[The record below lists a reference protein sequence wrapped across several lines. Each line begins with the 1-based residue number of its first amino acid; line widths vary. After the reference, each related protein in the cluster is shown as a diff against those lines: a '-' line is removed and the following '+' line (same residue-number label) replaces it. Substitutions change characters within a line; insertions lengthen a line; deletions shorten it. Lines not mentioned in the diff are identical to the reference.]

1 MTTRLLH
8 GALFLL
14 LFGTLPTLAACS
26 DDGPEYIPTQD
37 KPTVPVPPAGND
49 DEEKGEEENT
59 ENTDTIPM
67 DTMDINIT
75 LTINGTSFA
84 VTLEDNEAARAFAAR
99 LPLTLDMSELN
110 GNEKYFY
117 LDDSLPTASYRP
129 GTIRTGDLMLYGSSC
144 VVLFYQ
150 TFTSGYSYTRLGRVT
165 NPEGLA
171 AALGS
176 GDVRVS
182 FTK

>member
-14 LFGTLPTLAACS
+14 LFCTPPTLAACS
-26 DDGPEYIPTQD
+26 DDGPEDIPTQD
-37 KPTVPVPPAGND
+37 EPTVPVPPAGND
-49 DEEKGEEENT
+49 DEEKGENT

-67 DTMDINIT
+67 DTMDRNIT
-75 LTINGTSFA
+75 LTINGITFA

-117 LDDSLPTASYRP
+117 LDESLPTASYSP
-129 GTIRTGDLMLYGSSC
+129 GTIQTGDLMLYGSSC

-176 GDVRVS
+176 GSVRVS

>member
-1 MTTRLLH
+1 MITRLLH

-26 DDGPEYIPTQD
+26 DDGPDNVPTKD
-37 KPTVPVPPAGND
+37 EPTVPVPPAGND
-49 DEEKGEEENT
+49 DEEKGENT

-67 DTMDINIT
+67 DTMDRNIT
-75 LTINGTSFA
+75 LTIHGTSFA

-110 GNEKYFY
+110 GNEKFFY
-117 LDDSLPTASYRP
+117 LDGSLPTASYRP
-129 GTIRTGDLMLYGSSC
+129 GTIQTGDLMLYGSSC

-150 TFTSGYSYTRLGRVT
+150 TFASGYSYTRLGRVT

>member
-1 MTTRLLH
+1 MTFRLLH

-14 LFGTLPTLAACS
+14 LFCTPPTLAACS
-26 DDGPEYIPTQD
+26 DDSPEDIPTQD
-37 KPTVPVPPAGND
+37 EPTVPVPPAGND

-67 DTMDINIT
+67 DTMDRNIT
-75 LTINGTSFA
+75 LTIHGTSFA

-117 LDDSLPTASYRP
+117 LDGSLPTASYRP
-129 GTIRTGDLMLYGSSC
+129 GTIQTGDLMLYGSSC

-165 NPEGLA
+165 DPEGLA

-176 GDVRVS
+176 GSVRVS

>member
-8 GALFLL
+8 EALFLL
-14 LFGTLPTLAACS
+14 LFCTPPTLAACS
-26 DDGPEYIPTQD
+26 DDSPEDIPTQD
-37 KPTVPVPPAGND
+37 EPTVPVPPAGND
-49 DEEKGEEENT
+49 DEEKGENT
-59 ENTDTIPM
+59 ENNDTIPM
-67 DTMDINIT
+67 DTMDRNIT

-117 LDDSLPTASYRP
+117 LDGSLPTASYRP
-129 GTIRTGDLMLYGSSC
+129 GTIQTGDLMLYGSSC

-176 GDVRVS
+176 GSVRVS

>member
-26 DDGPEYIPTQD
+26 DDGPEDIPTQD
-37 KPTVPVPPAGND
+37 EPTVPVPPAGND
-49 DEEKGEEENT
+49 DEEKGENT

-67 DTMDINIT
+67 DTMEDRNIT
-75 LTINGTSFA
+75 LTIHGTSFA

-117 LDDSLPTASYRP
+117 LDGSLPTASYRP
-129 GTIRTGDLMLYGSSC
+129 GTIQTGDLMLYGSSC

-176 GDVRVS
+176 GSVRVS

>member
-1 MTTRLLH
+1 MITRLLH

-26 DDGPEYIPTQD
+26 DDGPEDIPTQD
-37 KPTVPVPPAGND
+37 EPTVPVPPAGND
-49 DEEKGEEENT
+49 DEGKGENT

-67 DTMDINIT
+67 DTMDRNIT
-75 LTINGTSFA
+75 LTIHGTSFA

-117 LDDSLPTASYRP
+117 LDGSLPTASYRP
-129 GTIRTGDLMLYGSSC
+129 GTIQTGDLMLYGSSC

-176 GDVRVS
+176 GSVKVS

>member
-1 MTTRLLH
+1 MTFRLLH

-14 LFGTLPTLAACS
+14 LFYTLPTLAACS
-26 DDGPEYIPTQD
+26 DDGPEDIPTQD
-37 KPTVPVPPAGND
+37 EPTVPVPPAGND
-49 DEEKGEEENT
+49 DEEKGENT
-59 ENTDTIPM
+59 ENNDTIPM
-67 DTMDINIT
+67 DTMDRNIT
-75 LTINGTSFA
+75 LTIHGTSFA

-117 LDDSLPTASYRP
+117 LDGSLPTASYRP
-129 GTIRTGDLMLYGSSC
+129 GTIQTGDLMLYGSSC

-171 AALGS
+171 DALGS
-176 GDVRVS
+176 GSVRVS

>member
-14 LFGTLPTLAACS
+14 LFCTLPTLAACS
-26 DDGPEYIPTQD
+26 NDGPEDIPTQD
-37 KPTVPVPPAGND
+37 EPTVPVPPAGND

-67 DTMDINIT
+67 DTMDRNIT
-75 LTINGTSFA
+75 LTIHGITFA

-117 LDDSLPTASYRP
+117 LDGSLPTASYRP
-129 GTIRTGDLMLYGSSC
+129 GTIQTGDLMLYGSSC

-176 GDVRVS
+176 GSVRVS

>member
-14 LFGTLPTLAACS
+14 LFCTPPTLAACS
-26 DDGPEYIPTQD
+26 DDGPEDIPTQD
-37 KPTVPVPPAGND
+37 EPTVPVPPVGND

-59 ENTDTIPM
+59 ENNDTIPM
-67 DTMDINIT
+67 DTMDRNIT

-117 LDDSLPTASYRP
+117 LDGSLPTASYRP
-129 GTIRTGDLMLYGSSC
+129 GAIRTGDLMLYGSSC

-176 GDVRVS
+176 GSVRVS

>member
-1 MTTRLLH
+1 MITRLLH

-14 LFGTLPTLAACS
+14 LFCTLPTLAACS
-26 DDGPEYIPTQD
+26 DDGPEDILTQD
-37 KPTVPVPPAGND
+37 EPTVPVPPAGND
-49 DEEKGEEENT
+49 DEEKGEEENA
-59 ENTDTIPM
+59 DTIPM
-67 DTMDINIT
+67 DTMDRNIT
-75 LTINGTSFA
+75 LTIHGTSFA

-117 LDDSLPTASYRP
+117 LDGSLPTASYRP
-129 GTIRTGDLMLYGSSC
+129 GTIQTGDLMLYGSSC

-176 GDVRVS
+176 GSVRVS

>member
-1 MTTRLLH
+1 MITRLLH

-14 LFGTLPTLAACS
+14 LFCTPPTLAACS
-26 DDGPEYIPTQD
+26 DDSPEDIPTQD
-37 KPTVPVPPAGND
+37 EPTVPVPPAGND

-67 DTMDINIT
+67 DTMDRNIT
-75 LTINGTSFA
+75 LTIHGTSFA

-117 LDDSLPTASYRP
+117 LDGSLPTASYRP

-150 TFTSGYSYTRLGRVT
+150 TFTSGYSYTRLGQVT

>member
-14 LFGTLPTLAACS
+14 LFCTPPTLAACS
-26 DDGPEYIPTQD
+26 DDGPEDIPTQD
-37 KPTVPVPPAGND
+37 EPTVPVPPAGND
-49 DEEKGEEENT
+49 DEEKGENT

-67 DTMDINIT
+67 DTMDRNIT
-75 LTINGTSFA
+75 LTIHGTSFA

-117 LDDSLPTASYRP
+117 LDGSLPTASYRP
-129 GTIRTGDLMLYGSSC
+129 GTIQTGDLMLYGSSC

>member
-8 GALFLL
+8 EALFLL

-26 DDGPEYIPTQD
+26 DDGPEDIPTQD
-37 KPTVPVPPAGND
+37 EPTVPVPPAGND
-49 DEEKGEEENT
+49 DEEKGENT
-59 ENTDTIPM
+59 ENNDTIPM
-67 DTMDINIT
+67 DTMDRNIT
-75 LTINGTSFA
+75 LTIHGTSFA

-117 LDDSLPTASYRP
+117 LDESLPTASYRP

-165 NPEGLA
+165 DPEGLA

-176 GDVRVS
+176 GSVKVS

>member
-14 LFGTLPTLAACS
+14 LFCTPPTLAACS
-26 DDGPEYIPTQD
+26 DDGPEDIPTQD
-37 KPTVPVPPAGND
+37 EPTVPVPPAGND

-59 ENTDTIPM
+59 ENNDTIPM
-67 DTMDINIT
+67 DTMDRNIT
-75 LTINGTSFA
+75 LTIHGTSFA

-117 LDDSLPTASYRP
+117 LDESLPTASYRP
-129 GTIRTGDLMLYGSSC
+129 GTIQTGDLMLYGSSC

-176 GDVRVS
+176 GSVKVS
-182 FTK
+182 FAK

>member
-1 MTTRLLH
+1 
-8 GALFLL
+8 
-14 LFGTLPTLAACS
+14 
-26 DDGPEYIPTQD
+26 
-37 KPTVPVPPAGND
+37 
-49 DEEKGEEENT
+49 
-59 ENTDTIPM
+59 M
-67 DTMDINIT
+67 DTMDRNIT
-75 LTINGTSFA
+75 LTIHGISFA

-99 LPLTLDMSELN
+99 LPLTLEMNELN

-117 LDDSLPTASYRP
+117 LDGSLPTDSHRP
-129 GTIRTGDLMLYGSSC
+129 GTIQTGDLMLYGSAC

-176 GDVRVS
+176 GNVRIR
-182 FTK
+182 FTP

>member
-14 LFGTLPTLAACS
+14 LFCTTPTLAACS
-26 DDGPEYIPTQD
+26 DDGPEDIPTQD
-37 KPTVPVPPAGND
+37 EPTVPVPPAGND
-49 DEEKGEEENT
+49 DEEKGENT

-67 DTMDINIT
+67 DTMDRNIT
-75 LTINGTSFA
+75 LTIHGTSFA

-117 LDDSLPTASYRP
+117 LDESLPTASYRP
-129 GTIRTGDLMLYGSSC
+129 GTIQTGDLMLYGSSC
-144 VVLFYQ
+144 VVLF
-150 TFTSGYSYTRLGRVT
+150 
-165 NPEGLA
+165 
-171 AALGS
+171 
-176 GDVRVS
+176 
-182 FTK
+182 

>member
-14 LFGTLPTLAACS
+14 LFCTLPTLAACS
-26 DDGPEYIPTQD
+26 DDGPEDIPTQD
-37 KPTVPVPPAGND
+37 EPTVPVPPAGND
-49 DEEKGEEENT
+49 DEEKEENT

-67 DTMDINIT
+67 DTMDRNIT
-75 LTINGTSFA
+75 LTIHGTSFA

-117 LDDSLPTASYRP
+117 LDGSLPTASYRP
-129 GTIRTGDLMLYGSSC
+129 GTIQTGDLMLYGSSC

>member
-14 LFGTLPTLAACS
+14 LFCTPPTLAACS
-26 DDGPEYIPTQD
+26 DDGPEDIPTQD
-37 KPTVPVPPAGND
+37 EPTVPVPPAGND
-49 DEEKGEEENT
+49 DEEKGENT

-67 DTMDINIT
+67 DTMDRNIT
-75 LTINGTSFA
+75 LTIHGTSFA

-117 LDDSLPTASYRP
+117 LDGSLPTASYRP
-129 GTIRTGDLMLYGSSC
+129 GTIQTGDLMLYGSSC

-176 GDVRVS
+176 GSVRVS

>member
-1 MTTRLLH
+1 MITRLLH

-14 LFGTLPTLAACS
+14 LFCTLPTLAACS
-26 DDGPEYIPTQD
+26 DDGPEYIPPQD
-37 KPTVPVPPAGND
+37 EPTVPVPPAGND
-49 DEEKGEEENT
+49 DEEKGENT

-67 DTMDINIT
+67 DTMDRNIT
-75 LTINGTSFA
+75 LTIHGTSFA

-117 LDDSLPTASYRP
+117 LDESLPTASYRP
-129 GTIRTGDLMLYGSSC
+129 GTIQTGDLMLYGSSC

-176 GDVRVS
+176 GSVRVS